1 MNSDV
6 LKIISWGTKIFNNV
20 ENMPNRMSKA
30 LVIDDDEDLCSLLK
44 LVLEEQSFKVD
55 VAHTLSQG
63 EKCLDEALP
72 SIIFLDNY
80 LPDGQG
86 IEFIPKI
93 RSLNNDIKII
103 VITADPSGAM
113 QQRILGEDNTYFLS
127 KPFSIRSVN
136 DVIDT
141 IHQSSQ

>member
-1 MNSDV
+1 
-6 LKIISWGTKIFNNV
+6 
-20 ENMPNRMSKA
+20 MPNRMPQA

-44 LVLEEQSFKVD
+44 LVLEEQNFEVE
-55 VAHTLSQG
+55 VANTLSQG
-63 EKCLDEALP
+63 EKCLEETLP

-93 RSLNNDIKII
+93 RSLNNGIKIV

-113 QQRILGEDNTYFLS
+113 RQRVLGEDNTYFLS

-141 IHQSSQ
+141 IHQGRQ